1 MRHLQVRQVG
11 TCVSKARQIN
21 VDFRVCRQKVKLWD
35 WVGPLYEPRQ
45 RGRELNLGTP
55 TLGVCRDEEEAEKG

>member
-11 TCVSKARQIN
+11 ACVSKAKQIN

-35 WVGPLYEPRQ
+35 WVGPLYEHRQ
-45 RGRELNLGTP
+45 RGREPNLGTP
-55 TLGVCRDEEEAEKG
+55 TLGVWRDGEEAEKG